1 MRALVIDDS
10 KPVRSILARMLRELD
25 FETSE
30 AANGQEGFQSLSELG
45 TPDLATVNWQMP
57 EMDGLEFIRAVR
69 SDARYRE
76 LPLLMISS
84 ESEPSRVATALAAGA
99 DEYIIKPCTQKALA
113 EKLARLGLSAAQS
126 STKGQASPAKNH
138 TRGGRTIRVL
148 IVDDS
153 VVVRRVVSSVLSDD
167 PDLEVVGTA
176 ADGRIALE
184 RLAPLDP
191 DVVLLDVEMPNLN
204 GLETLKAL
212 RITHPH
218 MAVIMFSS
226 LTERGAAVTTDALL
240 LGANDYVAKP
250 GGTHMKD
257 PEAGRRTIREELIPK
272 IKQLSLGK
280 TRLGGIEP
288 IGIPATRAAGSTRR
302 VDVVVIASSTGGPC
316 ALAQMLPQI
325 AVDCPVPILPVP
337 ILIVQH
343 MPPLFTKHLADR
355 LAGGGRIDIREGAE
369 GDILQPGQVRIAPG
383 GFHMTVSGR
392 ADCGRLR
399 LSQDPPVNAC
409 RPSADVL
416 FRSAVEVYGSQTLA
430 VVLTGMGNDG
440 LLGCKCIQQ
449 AGGQILVQDEL
460 TSAVWGMP
468 GQVARAGL
476 ADEILPLAAIGTEIA
491 RRVRKHR

>member
-1 MRALVIDDS
+1 MVKMRALVIDDS

-30 AANGQEGFQSLSELG
+30 ATNGQEGLQLLRELG
-45 TPDLATVNWQMP
+45 KPDLATVNWQMP
-57 EMDGLEFIRAVR
+57 EMDGLQFIRAVR

-99 DEYIIKPCTQKALA
+99 NEYIVKPCTQRALA
-113 EKLARLGLSAAQS
+113 EKLARLGLKMARS
-126 STKGQASPAKNH
+126 STTSEESPVVNR
-138 TRGGRTIRVL
+138 TDSGRTIRVL

-153 VVVRRVVSSVLSDD
+153 VVVRRLVSSVLSED
-167 PDLEVVGTA
+167 PDVEVVDTA
-176 ADGRIALE
+176 ADGLIALE
-184 RLAPLDP
+184 KLKSLDL

-212 RITHPH
+212 RKTHPSL
-218 MAVIMFSS
+218 AVIMFSS
-226 LTERGAAVTTDALL
+226 LTERGAVVTTDALL

-257 PEAGRRTIREELIPK
+257 PDAGRRTIRDELIPK
-272 IKQLSLGK
+272 IKQLSLEK
-280 TRLGGIEP
+280 SKLGGIAP
-288 IGIPATRAAGSTRR
+288 SGIQHTRAVRSTGRIG
-302 VDVVVIASSTGGPC
+302 VVTMASSTGGPC
-316 ALAQMLPQI
+316 ALAQMLPQM
-325 AVDCPVPILPVP
+325 AVDCPVP

-355 LAGGGRIDIREGAE
+355 LADGGRIDVREGAE

-392 ADCGRLR
+392 ANCTRLR
-399 LSQDPPVNAC
+399 LSQDPPVHAC

-416 FRSAVEVYGSQTLA
+416 FRSVADVYGSQTLA

-449 AGGQILVQDEL
+449 VGGQILVQDEL

-476 ADEILPLAAIGTEIA
+476 ADEILPLEALGAEIV
-491 RRVRKHR
+491 RRVTRHR

>member
-1 MRALVIDDS
+1 MTPLKMRALVIDDS

-30 AANGQEGFQSLSELG
+30 AANGQEGLQVLRELG
-45 TPDLATVNWQMP
+45 KPDLATVNWQMP
-57 EMDGLEFIRAVR
+57 KMDGLQFIRAVR

-76 LPLLMISS
+76 LPLVMISS
-84 ESEPSRVATALAAGA
+84 ESEPSCVATALAAGA
-99 DEYIIKPCTQKALA
+99 TEYIIKPCTRKALA
-113 EKLARLGLSAAQS
+113 EKLAQLGLPAARS
-126 STKGQASPAKNH
+126 STTGQVSPPENH

-184 RLAPLDP
+184 RLEPLHP

-212 RITHPH
+212 RKSHPG

-257 PEAGRRTIREELIPK
+257 PEAGRRTIRKELIPK
-272 IKQLSLGK
+272 IKQLSLEK
-280 TRLGGIEP
+280 TRIGGVEP
-288 IGIPATRAAGSTRR
+288 VGIQATRAVGSTRR
-302 VDVVVIASSTGGPC
+302 VDVVVMASSTGGPC

-325 AVDCPVPILPVP
+325 AVDCPVPIL
-337 ILIVQH
+337 IVQH

-355 LAGGGRIDIREGAE
+355 FAVGGRIEVREGAE
-369 GDILQPGQVRIAPG
+369 GDVLLPGQVRIAPG
-383 GFHMTVSGR
+383 GFHMLVSRR
-392 ADCGRLR
+392 ADCVQLR
-399 LSQDPPVNAC
+399 LSQDPPFNAC

-440 LLGCKCIQQ
+440 LLGCKCIRQ

-476 ADEILPLAAIGTEIA
+476 ADEILPLEAIGTEIA
-491 RRVRKHR
+491 RRVRKR